1 MFIKRK
7 LRELLI
13 EEIQS
18 KPKITGLIDDYIFTY
33 LYDGKKTDEINYI
46 INSLPPDT
54 KFVFTSLLN
63 ICDEIRKYNIDT
75 GDVLNTSNWGF
86 KPNGNLA
93 LFDIGF
99 GDWFSEFD
107 NKPMELSIQENE
119 EKINKFKTLANK
131 IAQKLNIKNIKY
143 LGSGLNGSA
152 FEIDNNKVL
161 KITKDKSEAVN
172 SNKILNKNLNYIANI
187 YEIYTFNYDSD
198 EYFVIILEKLNTDD
212 ITDVIIIYDKL
223 KLWFKK
229 KIGK

>member
-1 MFIKRK
+1 MKR
-7 LRELLI
+7 
-13 EEIQS
+13 
-18 KPKITGLIDDYIFTY
+18 
-33 LYDGKKTDEINYI
+33 
-46 INSLPPDT
+46 
-54 KFVFTSLLN
+54 
-63 ICDEIRKYNIDT
+63 
-75 GDVLNTSNWGF
+75 
-86 KPNGNLA
+86 
-93 LFDIGF
+93 
-99 GDWFSEFD
+99 
-107 NKPMELSIQENE
+107 
-119 EKINKFKTLANK
+119 
-131 IAQKLNIKNIKY
+131 
-143 LGSGLNGSA
+143 SA